1 MKTSVFKAYK
11 QIFKNLYALFF
22 HKIQL
27 ASHWKTFCSHGNTF
41 CNEMTKYETPYT
53 MISNISCCT
62 NDRLSSSVQ
71 FALQLRR
78 FKRFVAVKVAQIDLT
93 VTKKN
98 NTVWPCFYSRISAK
112 KLLISKI
119 LKRIA
124 TIWYSLKY
132 LRLTIVGRV
141 FKLSWKFCKIP

>member
-124 TIWYSLKY
+124 TI
-132 LRLTIVGRV
+132 
-141 FKLSWKFCKIP
+141 